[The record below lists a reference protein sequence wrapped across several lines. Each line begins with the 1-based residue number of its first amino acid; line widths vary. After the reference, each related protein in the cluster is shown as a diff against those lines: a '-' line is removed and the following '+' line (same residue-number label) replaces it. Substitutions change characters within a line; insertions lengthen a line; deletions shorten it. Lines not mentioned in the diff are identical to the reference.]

1 MLKQINITALKCR
14 ELERLEAELTTF
26 PYCLL
31 EWSIARI
38 GEQVYLTAQTERE
51 QTERGD

>member
-31 EWSIARI
+31 EWSINRI
-38 GEQVYLTAQTERE
+38 NEEVYLTAQAENRIRETE
-51 QTERGD
+51 G